1 MAFIPI
7 DFSDVPGSGKPLDVG
22 QSQIDTVN
30 SWLKYYTNDKLKF
43 QWQVHNEWL
52 RAPKPSTQY
61 NWAHPPSGGYTGQT
75 TPQAQTDVE
84 MGNQLIAAAK
94 DYYDF
99 TGVGAVFFLLPS
111 ATRAV
116 ETEFTLRG
124 RTWQTN
130 QGAQRF
136 SFFAPGAYIY
146 ANNLPIWSWWMHEVM
161 HSYGL
166 EGHAPHDYVDLNIM
180 GNQSGKSSTLSTWD
194 ALISGW
200 LNPGDVYCISKDHIT
215 STTVKLVPMEREE
228 AGVRSAMI
236 TLNDHQVLVIESR
249 RKDKW
254 GPSWYD
260 SFGGVTAYLV
270 DTSIENDRT
279 GEGRGDDVARFA
291 VYLRP
296 DGKTADSWYPTLV
309 TGGSI
314 SMEQILLNTPGK
326 SLTYSGIKIT
336 LVSNG
341 ANDEIRIALDAPTPA
356 PVPTPTPTPV
366 SLTSIGTLEAALNGN
381 HAAVTLAAWT
391 KSKAKVET
399 STATVGIVT
408 TIIGPNSTLDNTNPR
423 AGIDLAFRL
432 YAGFSQVAHLYL
444 IYYGYQDID
453 WAQAQYAALQSDLP
467 TGNTAARNNCQT
479 EDTCWGASSWLNA
492 AGDGIILSAVSPR
505 GKLDLNHTSGT
516 LEAHEYTHTIQQF
529 QMYGT
534 PYNYGN
540 LPRWLL
546 EGGAEF
552 SQAASVYYSSYD
564 SYLAERQ
571 RDTGELV
578 HNATYNE
585 AWFSAYLG
593 PSTSPSW
600 APWETY
606 PQWRT
611 YDVGFLVSEILAAIK
626 GPDVIMQMYKD
637 VAGGKSFETVFAE
650 TFGMTW
656 ADAVPILS
664 KALAKEVA

>member
-43 QWQVHNEWL
+43 QWQVHNEWI

-61 NWAHPPSGGYTGQT
+61 NWAHPPSGGYAGQT

-309 TGGSI
+309 TGGNVTV
-314 SMEQILLNTPGK
+314 EQLLLSTAGK
-326 SLTYSGIKIT
+326 SFTYAGIKIT
-336 LVSNG
+336 LVKNG
-341 ANDEIRIALDAPTPA
+341 ANDEIRIALENPA
-356 PVPTPTPTPV
+356 PIPTPTPV

-381 HAAVTLAAWT
+381 PAAVTLAAWT

-423 AGIDLAFRL
+423 AGINLASRL
-432 YAGFSQVAHLYL
+432 YAGFSQVSRLYL

-453 WAQAQYAALQSDLP
+453 WAQAQYAALQSNLP